1 MKEKKKLKICPRL
14 DNEFDDEDNNDSKDK
29 RRSKINQ
36 IEIEINSDVEN
47 YQEYKLTDIQ
57 KKYCKM

>member
-29 RRSKINQ
+29 RKSKINQ